1 MPINMQM
8 LATGALSFTLAV
20 AWNDAV
26 SRTVADLFPR
36 RTAACAAVI
45 SALILTLVVIAI
57 VAAAGSSGPAAVSR
71 FAPGLGYGL
80 GLGHERGQ
88 APRPL
93 VDIRL

>member
-26 SRTVADLFPR
+26 SKTVADLFPR

-45 SALILTLVVIAI
+45 SALVLTLVVIAI
-57 VAAAGSSGPAAVSR
+57 VAAAQAAGPAGPTGISQFTPDR
-71 FAPGLGYGL
+71 T
-80 GLGHERGQ
+80 
-88 APRPL
+88 PRPL